1 MADKKPLLVLPII
14 IIILLSYPSQHSD
27 RAAVVLMLI
36 PELRPLASTPT
47 HNINNIIEPKN
58 LIPTM
63 EPYLYNL

>member
-14 IIILLSYPSQHSD
+14 IIILLSISAQWSSSGGID
-27 RAAVVLMLI
+27 ADTWAETTI
-36 PELRPLASTPT
+36 ASTPT